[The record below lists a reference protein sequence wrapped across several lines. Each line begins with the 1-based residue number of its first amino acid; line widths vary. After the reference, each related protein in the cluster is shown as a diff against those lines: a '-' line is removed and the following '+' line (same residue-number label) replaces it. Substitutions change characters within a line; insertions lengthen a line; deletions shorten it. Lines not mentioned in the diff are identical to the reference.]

1 MRISCRFNNFEE
13 AKAAYSALNNKLLVD
28 KKGDQFGLSVQFLNP
43 EPTYFDRMMTT
54 NFENCL
60 KDKFE
65 GLTALNEVRSDYI
78 KDDLREH
85 IEKTENRVLS
95 DEELFAKNL
104 YKVYE

>member
-13 AKAAYSALNNKLLVD
+13 AKGAFQALKS
-28 KKGDQFGLSVQFLNP
+28 KGFKSKVGKSVPLSVQFYNP
-43 EPTYFDRMMTT
+43 EPAYFDRMMTT

-65 GLTALNEVRSDYI
+65 GLTALSEIPSDYI
-78 KDDLREH
+78 KDGLRQH
-85 IEKTENRVLS
+85 IETEEKRVLT
-95 DEELFAKNL
+95 DEELFARNL